1 MTSEQYEAEIA
12 RLTGE
17 LAAANKFGAAAHQS
31 AAMWMAR
38 AKPELALVAT
48 GKPSAE
54 AAGELAEQIKDLIYR
69 LSERVPLALVVG
81 VLRIVEHELLTE
93 QGPAA

>member
-17 LAAANKFGAAAHQS
+17 LADANKFGAAAHQS

-38 AKPELALVAT
+38 AK
-48 GKPSAE
+48 SAE
-54 AAGELAEQIKDLIYR
+54 AAGKLVEQINDLIYR
-69 LSERVPLALVVG
+69 LSG
-81 VLRIVEHELLTE
+81 VLRIVEHELPTE